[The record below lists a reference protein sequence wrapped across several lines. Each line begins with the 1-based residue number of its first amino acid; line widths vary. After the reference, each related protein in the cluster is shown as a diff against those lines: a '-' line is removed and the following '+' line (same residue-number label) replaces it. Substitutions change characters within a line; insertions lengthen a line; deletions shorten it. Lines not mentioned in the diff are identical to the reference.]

1 MFYIGWRWGVVKG
14 EGKIKTPHI
23 QGIMITSFLAYNT
36 CQLLKITALS
46 SSKKLT
52 NLKGNIGE

>member
-1 MFYIGWRWGVVKG
+1 MEMGSCEGGG

-36 CQLLKITALS
+36 CQLLKIAAVSL
-46 SSKKLT
+46 SKKLT
-52 NLKGNIGE
+52 NLKGNIKE